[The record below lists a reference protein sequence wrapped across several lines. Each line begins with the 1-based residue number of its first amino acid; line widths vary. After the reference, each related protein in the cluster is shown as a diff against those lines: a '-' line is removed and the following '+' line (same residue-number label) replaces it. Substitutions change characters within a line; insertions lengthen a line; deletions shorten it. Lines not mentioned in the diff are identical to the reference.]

1 MNLTRTML
9 PGLAALAFGFGAALG
24 TANAQDAAPEPAPE
38 PQMEMPAG
46 TAPDLSDEKLKS
58 FAVAFLEVSRINQTY
73 QPQLQAADSPEDE
86 QRLRQQAGADMIQA
100 VDSSQGISVEE
111 YNMIIQAAQV
121 DPELAQRI
129 NGHITEAAGDQ
140 SGEAAPAPAP
150 EPGEPAAE

>member
-1 MNLTRTML
+1 MNLTRTMA
-9 PGLAALAFGFGAALG
+9 PGLAALAFGFAAALG
-24 TANAQDAAPEPAPE
+24 AANAQDAAPAPAPE
-38 PQMEMPAG
+38 SPQMEMPADS
-46 TAPDLSDEKLKS
+46 APELSEEKLKS

-73 QPQLQAADSPEDE
+73 QPQIQAAGSPEDE
-86 QRLRQQAGADMIQA
+86 QRIRQQAGADMIQA

-140 SGEAAPAPAP
+140 AGAAP
-150 EPGEPAAE
+150 EPDQPATE